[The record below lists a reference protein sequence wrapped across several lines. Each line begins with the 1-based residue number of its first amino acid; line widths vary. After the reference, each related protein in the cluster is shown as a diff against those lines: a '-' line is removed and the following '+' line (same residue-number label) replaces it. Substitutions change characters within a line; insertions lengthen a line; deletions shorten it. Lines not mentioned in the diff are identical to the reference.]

1 LVFTTLRILDENI
14 AAKVNIQVDGEVILA
29 KQGQRTVHCLNPKQ
43 LPEGSFL
50 QATYYYSDKN
60 QPDNQASKP
69 VKPCNISLLKVVL
82 ANHP

>member
-1 LVFTTLRILDENI
+1 MTTLRTLDENI

-29 KQGQRTVHCLNPKQ
+29 KQGQRTVCCLNPKQ
-43 LPEGSFL
+43 PPEGSFL
-50 QATYYYSDKN
+50 QATYYPNKN

-69 VKPCNISLLKVVL
+69 VKPCSISLLKVVL